1 MSFHFVSLQFRTV
14 RHGRTSSNFGATR
27 ERRQPT
33 INFKKSKADVNRRQ
47 GTGIGVYA
55 ESREA
60 S

>member
-1 MSFHFVSLQFRTV
+1 LFLFSFGQFATEE
-14 RHGRTSSNFGATR
+14 HQAIFGATR
-27 ERRQPT
+27 ERRQPI